1 MSGKSKD
8 GNAEGKRWR
17 FLVVVEKSDG
27 LKCAWQIL
35 ALLPKTDKP
44 HILNQISLKLGSA
57 GNFAN
62 PDIAL
67 VGHFGTAHFIR

>member
-8 GNAEGKRWR
+8 GNAEDKRWR

-27 LKCAWQIL
+27 LKWAWQIL
-35 ALLPKTDKP
+35 ALLPETDKP
-44 HILNQISLKLGSA
+44 HSLNQISLKLGSA

-62 PDIAL
+62 PDIAR